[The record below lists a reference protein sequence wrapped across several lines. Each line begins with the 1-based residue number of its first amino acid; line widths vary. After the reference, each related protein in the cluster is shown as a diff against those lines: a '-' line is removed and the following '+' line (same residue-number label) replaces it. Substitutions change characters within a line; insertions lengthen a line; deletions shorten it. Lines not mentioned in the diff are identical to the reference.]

1 MKTPIE
7 SWPRCP
13 QTSLSKERHVII
25 ENGQK
30 LTAGEDYLP
39 EASAGGAIE
48 RRQRPGLIL
57 ESRLKTAL
65 R

>member
-30 LTAGEDYLP
+30 LTAGKITFRKHRLAAQSSD
-39 EASAGGAIE
+39 ASV
-48 RRQRPGLIL
+48 PG
-57 ESRLKTAL
+57 
-65 R
+65 